1 MKEGFK
7 FLNKE
12 ELKKEYQSMQKN
24 FATRELI
31 GEFLEEISKKGHKEV
46 TKRIETYLKDFLDK
60 RNIEYGAIFLQ
71 NLDTNYNEKFF
82 DRALIINLSNVIKT
96 YSIEIKNGYESNYR
110 GGFYDNLFT
119 DNVEY
124 RKDYIEKQKA
134 QKEKEFENAFLSI
147 NKYNQKLKELI
158 KLRDSF
164 GYLAK

>member
-46 TKRIETYLKDFLDK
+46 TKRIETYLEEFLDK
-60 RNIEYGAIFLQ
+60 RNIEYEKIFLQ
-71 NLDTNYNEKFF
+71 NLDTNYSEKFF
-82 DRALIINLSNVIKT
+82 DRALIINLSNAITT
-96 YSIEIKNGYESNYR
+96 YTIEIKNGYESNYR

-119 DNVEY
+119 DNVKY
-124 RKDYIEKQKA
+124 RKDYIEKQKM

-147 NKYNQKLKELI
+147 NRYNQKLTELI
-158 KLRDSF
+158 RLRDSF